1 MKRMNTT
8 SQMDRMLNRVFVR
21 ILRVK
26 DLLGKVASII
36 WMNLSPSMIPILM
49 QKKSTCQMIEKLRL
63 EVEVLNLS

>member
-8 SQMDRMLNRVFVR
+8 SLMDKMLNRVFVR

-26 DLLGKVASII
+26 DLLGKVVSII
-36 WMNLSPSMIPILM
+36 WMSFSPSMTPILM
-49 QKKSTCQMIEKLRL
+49 LKKSTCQMIEKLRL

>member
-8 SQMDRMLNRVFVR
+8 SLMDKMLNRVFVR

-26 DLLGKVASII
+26 DLLGKVVSII
-36 WMNLSPSMIPILM
+36 WMSLSPSMTPILM
-49 QKKSTCQMIEKLRL
+49 QKKSTSQTIEKLRL

>member
-8 SQMDRMLNRVFVR
+8 SLMDKMLNRVFVR

-26 DLLGKVASII
+26 DLLGKVVSII
-36 WMNLSPSMIPILM
+36 WMSLSPSMTPILM
-49 QKKSTCQMIEKLRL
+49 QKKSTSQMIEKLRL